1 MPPRDTRKTVKIMA
15 TTAANITLSAYKI
28 YWAEFTPVTGKF
40 VTKKDIAA
48 IKGFSDRYI
57 GRYNTYYRHHFA
69 SKERALEFIKNF
81 DKKLSKRYK
90 VRLFTDKQFGMAK
103 QENGYAIPYTKK
115 QLAEVYYIG

>member
-1 MPPRDTRKTVKIMA
+1 M
-15 TTAANITLSAYKI
+15 TTSNVTLSAYKI

-48 IKGFSDRYI
+48 IQGYSDRYI
-57 GRYNTYYRHHFA
+57 GRYNKNYRKHFA
-69 SKERALEFIKNF
+69 SKERALEFINNF
-81 DKKLSKRYK
+81 NKKLSKRYM

>member
-1 MPPRDTRKTVKIMA
+1 MTKRGTKRIEFSP
-15 TTAANITLSAYKI
+15 YKI
-28 YWAEFTPVTGKF
+28 YWAEFTPMTGLY

-48 IKGFSDRYI
+48 LGEKFYCGIHNK
-57 GRYNTYYRHHFA
+57 TYRKHFV
-69 SKERALEFIKNF
+69 SKEKAIAFITNF
-81 DKKLSKRYK
+81 NGKLSKRYM